1 MAQPTLSTERLLLRP
16 FSLSDAPH
24 VKRLAGA
31 HEIASTTQNVPHPY
45 EDGMAEEWIGSHAP
59 GYASGRLA
67 TFALI
72 ERASGDLV
80 GAIGLVVQ
88 PEHARAEM
96 GYWIGVPFWNC
107 GYATEAARAVLVFGF
122 VELKLNRIYAT
133 YLTRNPASGRVM
145 QKVGMEVETL
155 VVFRKAL

>member
-1 MAQPTLSTERLLLRP
+1 MDWEPCARICERQ
-16 FSLSDAPH
+16 A
-24 VKRLAGA
+24 V
-31 HEIASTTQNVPHPY
+31 
-45 EDGMAEEWIGSHAP
+45 
-59 GYASGRLA
+59 
-67 TFALI
+67 I

-145 QKVGMEVETL
+145 QKVGMRNEGL
-155 VVFRKAL
+155 FRQHVKKWDEFEDLALCGILAGEWIANNPLQE